1 MSGGFGVREIQR
13 LLPHRYPFLLVDR
26 VLELEPGKRI
36 LAVKNVSAD
45 EPCFQGHFP
54 GLPIF
59 PGVLILETLAQ
70 ASGLLVFKAPEL
82 CPKQDS
88 LYMLVGVDRAR
99 FKRPVEP
106 GDRLLLEVKLERM
119 RQNCA
124 TFDATAAVDGET
136 AASAEIMCMFKP
148 LPESG

>member
-26 VLELEPGKRI
+26 VLEMEPGKRV
-36 LAVKNVSAD
+36 LAVKNVSVD

-82 CPKQDS
+82 CPQQDS

-106 GDRLLLEVKLERM
+106 GDRLLLEVKLKRM

>member
-1 MSGGFGVREIQR
+1 MSGGFGVLEIQR

-26 VLELEPGKRI
+26 VLEMEPGKRV
-36 LAVKNVSAD
+36 LAVKNVSVD

-82 CPKQDS
+82 CPQQDS

-99 FKRPVEP
+99 FKRPVGP
-106 GDRLLLEVKLERM
+106 GDRLLLEVKLKRM

>member
-1 MSGGFGVREIQR
+1 M
-13 LLPHRYPFLLVDR
+13 
-26 VLELEPGKRI
+26 
-36 LAVKNVSAD
+36 SAD

-54 GLPIF
+54 GQPIF
-59 PGVLILETLAQ
+59 PGVLVLETLAQ
-70 ASGLLVFKAPEL
+70 ASGLLVFRAPEL
-82 CPKQDS
+82 CPQQDS

-106 GDRLLLEVKLERM
+106 GDRLLLDVELKRM

-124 TFDATAAVDGET
+124 TFDAAASVDGET

>member
-36 LAVKNVSAD
+36 RAVKNVSVN

-82 CPKQDS
+82 CPQQDS

-106 GDRLLLEVKLERM
+106 GDRLLLDVKLKRM

-124 TFDATAAVDGET
+124 TFDAAASVDDET

>member
-26 VLELEPGKRI
+26 VLEMEPGKRV
-36 LAVKNVSAD
+36 LAVKNVSVD

-82 CPKQDS
+82 CPQQDS

-106 GDRLLLEVKLERM
+106 GDRLLLDVKLKRM

-124 TFDATAAVDGET
+124 TFDAAASVDDEI

>member
-26 VLELEPGKRI
+26 VLEMEPGKRV
-36 LAVKNVSAD
+36 LAVKNVSVD

-82 CPKQDS
+82 CPQQDS

-99 FKRPVEP
+99 FKRPVGP
-106 GDRLLLEVKLERM
+106 GDRLLLEVKLKRM

>member
-26 VLELEPGKRI
+26 VLEMEPGKRV
-36 LAVKNVSAD
+36 LAVKNVSVD

-82 CPKQDS
+82 CPQQDS

-106 GDRLLLEVKLERM
+106 GDRLLVEVKLKRM

-124 TFDATAAVDGET
+124 TFDAVATVDGET

>member
-1 MSGGFGVREIQR
+1 MSGSFGVREIQR

-26 VLELEPGKRI
+26 VLEMEPGKRV
-36 LAVKNVSAD
+36 LAVKNVSVD

-82 CPKQDS
+82 CPQQDS

-106 GDRLLLEVKLERM
+106 GDRLLLEVKLKRM

>member
-36 LAVKNVSAD
+36 QAVKNVSVD

-82 CPKQDS
+82 CPQQDS

-106 GDRLLLEVKLERM
+106 GDRLLLDVKLKRM

-124 TFDATAAVDGET
+124 TFDAAASVDDET

>member
-36 LAVKNVSAD
+36 RAVKNVSVN

-82 CPKQDS
+82 CPQQDS

-106 GDRLLLEVKLERM
+106 GDRLLLDVKLKRM

-124 TFDATAAVDGET
+124 TFDAAASVDDEI